1 MRFTAFY
8 IIILAGLLQACSPQ
22 VSRQVQEEPEMQT
35 PDPALSIVY
44 FPSKLQHSLF
54 NSVWLKD
61 VRNDSTADRPVCIV
75 GSIAIPSSLGT
86 SPKAVVPVVEAKLA
100 GSGLL
105 RVIHGGDRRATLFT
119 TTTLPS
125 ESAQLN
131 WAANQKADFLLT
143 GEVVRKAGNGK
154 YRVHYQMKSVPTGKK
169 VWEDTVTIDMQ

>member
-1 MRFTAFY
+1 MRFAAIY
-8 IIILAGLLQACSPQ
+8 IILLTALLQACSPQ
-22 VSRQVQEEPEMQT
+22 VAQQVQEPDLQT

-54 NSVWLKD
+54 NSSWLKS
-61 VRNDSTADRPVCIV
+61 VRKDSTTERPICIV
-75 GSIAIPSSLGT
+75 GSIAIPASLGT

-105 RVIHGGDRRATLFT
+105 RVIHGGERRDVLFS

-154 YRVHYQMKSVPTGKK
+154 YRVHYQMKSVPNGKK
-169 VWEDTVTIDMQ
+169 VWEDTVNIDMQ

>member
-1 MRFTAFY
+1 MRFTAIY
-8 IIILAGLLQACSPQ
+8 IIFLMGLLQACSPQ
-22 VSRQVQEEPEMQT
+22 VSQQMQEPDMKT

-44 FPSKLQHSLF
+44 FPSKLQHSLL
-54 NSVWLKD
+54 NSSWLKKVGKD
-61 VRNDSTADRPVCIV
+61 YATERPVCIV
-75 GSIAIPSSLGT
+75 GSIAIPASLGT

-100 GSGLL
+100 ASGLL

-143 GEVVRKAGNGK
+143 GEVIRKSGNGK
-154 YRVHYQMKSVPTGKK
+154 YKVHYQMKSVPNGKK
-169 VWEDTVTIDMQ
+169 VWEDSVTINMQ